1 MKLGTIAPHEPFL
14 DTLAAEWLA
23 AAGDD
28 PLAAADGLILL
39 PTRRAARALVEAF
52 LAQTEGR
59 PLLLPRIT
67 AFGALDEAPLALAGS
82 LSLPQAVPEPL
93 RLAQLTRLVMALDG
107 RFGAPVTA
115 DQAWPLAV
123 ELAALMDEAERAEV
137 DLSTV
142 LPTLVAEDYAQ
153 HWGITLEFLTI
164 VTRAW
169 PQWLADNAM
178 TNPAARQA
186 VSTPC
191 WVMSAG
197 TLRRRLASVQAAF
210 ALLGA
215 HVHYAVKANDHLAV
229 LRIMAAGGAGA
240 DVVSGGELR
249 RALLAGVPADR
260 IVFSGVG
267 KTAAELLAAAAAGIA
282 QVNVESAE
290 ELAMLSAAATAAGR
304 TMAVALR
311 INPDVDAGTHAKITT
326 GRADNKCGVGLEAAG
341 ALYAHAATLPGLRPV
356 GLGRRLPGRLGLRH
370 TTRHA
375 RGARRGFAGH
385 RCRALAGLR
394 SGVRPAGAA
403 SGALGRGEC
412 GGAAL
417 AAISRRVA
425 RHGLQAKF
433 GIEQAHHAVDRS
445 SPKFN
450 LVEVGRQRGIRA

>member
-178 TNPAARQA
+178 TNPAARQ
-186 VSTPC
+186 V
-191 WVMSAG
+191 
-197 TLRRRLASVQAAF
+197 
-210 ALLGA
+210 ALLDA
-215 HVHYAVKANDHLAV
+215 QAKAW
-229 LRIMAAGGAGA
+229 AADPPTLCRCWPRDPPAGYPRWRGCCAWWRACPGAGW
-240 DVVSGGELR
+240 
-249 RALLAGVPADR
+249 
-260 IVFSGVG
+260 
-267 KTAAELLAAAAAGIA
+267 
-282 QVNVESAE
+282 
-290 ELAMLSAAATAAGR
+290 
-304 TMAVALR
+304 
-311 INPDVDAGTHAKITT
+311 
-326 GRADNKCGVGLEAAG
+326 CC
-341 ALYAHAATLPGLRPV
+341 
-356 GLGRRLPGRLGLRH
+356 
-370 TTRHA
+370 
-375 RGARRGFAGH
+375 RGW
-385 RCRALAGLR
+385 
-394 SGVRPAGAA
+394 
-403 SGALGRGEC
+403 
-412 GGAAL
+412 
-417 AAISRRVA
+417 IWTWM
-425 RHGLQAKF
+425 K
-433 GIEQAHHAVDRS
+433 
-445 SPKFN
+445 
-450 LVEVGRQRGIRA
+450 